1 MGMVPLVCALCNIT
15 KRSHEKATR
24 TKKLTGVSASASR
37 VGAYLRKVAQ

>member
-1 MGMVPLVCALCNIT
+1 MGMVPVVCALCN
-15 KRSHEKATR
+15 KKATR